1 LFGLQPSKAGTQF
14 GLVAKVSAIG
24 TLGIVQVLQQS
35 RTLGALNDASKEKDL
50 SFSWML
56 RNSKGQAPTMM
67 KELRITPSRT
77 VVTSFQPKVTSRNH
91 NNHENSSV
99 ADFYEEGDWVV
110 CVTSGHSHWT
120 SCALSNGEIQ
130 VYDQARMHLM
140 QTYRVGNNSN
150 SRNSI
155 MITDLV
161 GDTCSSNPSTL
172 AATDTSGAITIFDI
186 RQPATFACQFHM
198 PRLEEQAL
206 SVSLGYD
213 GTLAAVGSNKAKVHF
228 FDVRQATTQQR
239 QQQQQEHLGN
249 SSTSLLGTYHQSH
262 TKEVTQV
269 RFQPLHTASFGS
281 TTTTST
287 TSTMLVSAGE
297 DGLACVF
304 DTSCPTEDAALKN
317 ILSVQAPIRQ
327 VGFFGPQ
334 SEGIYCLTGS
344 ESLKLYHIE
353 NPQCQHDYGMH
364 FRQQLGQC
372 LNPGLPAAVSSPS
385 SSSLAYLVNCQWD
398 VQRQELLLLGG
409 TSEGDAAV
417 FSVKGNDVAPKHWL
431 GGGHRGVIR
440 AWSCCSTNFFFTVG
454 EDARLCEWNRLGR
467 QLHAAPSRTTTSTTA
482 INYDHFSPP
491 TTNNMGATHS
501 ESATT
506 ASSTSPWKQRPS
518 LSATAIMTSGRGSA
532 LRRHRNRTSAS
543 PY

>member
-1 LFGLQPSKAGTQF
+1 L
-14 GLVAKVSAIG
+14 
-24 TLGIVQVLQQS
+24 
-35 RTLGALNDASKEKDL
+35 DASPVQ
-50 SFSWML
+50 
-56 RNSKGQAPTMM
+56 KGKSATTMM

-91 NNHENSSV
+91 NNRDNNSSV

-110 CVTSGHSHWT
+110 CVTSGHSQWT

-140 QTYRVGNNSN
+140 QTYRVGSNNSN
-150 SRNSI
+150 GSNNSV

-206 SVSLGYD
+206 SLSLGYD
-213 GTLAAVGSNKAKVHF
+213 GTLAAVGSSKAKVHF
-228 FDVRQATTQQR
+228 FDVRQAST
-239 QQQQQEHLGN
+239 QQQQQPLGN

-269 RFQPLHTASFGS
+269 RFQALHTASFGS

-287 TSTMLVSAGE
+287 TSTMMVSAGE

-344 ESLKLYHIE
+344 ESLQLYHIE

-372 LNPGLPAAVSSPS
+372 LNPGIPAAISSPS

-398 VQRQELLLLGG
+398 IPRQELLLLAG

-417 FSVKGNDVAPKHWL
+417 FSVKGNDVSPKHWL

-440 AWSCCSTNFFFTVG
+440 AWSCYSTNFFVTVG

-467 QLHAAPSRTTTSTTA
+467 QLHAAPSRTTTASAAA
-482 INYDHFSPP
+482 INYDIFSPP
-491 TTNNMGATHS
+491 TTTNNMSTDHS

-506 ASSTSPWKQRPS
+506 AGAASASSPWKQRPT
-518 LSATAIMTSGRGSA
+518 LSATAIMTPGRGSA
-532 LRRHRNRTSAS
+532 LRRQRNRTTAS